1 MENNLDRF
9 NEIETFIRV
18 VDTGSIT
25 LAAQRLG
32 VAKSAVSRRIAELER
47 RLGAQLVTRT
57 TRRLTVTETG
67 QAFYE
72 RARHVLADLFE
83 AESSVADAHGD
94 LSGTL
99 RVAAPVTF
107 GLMHLAP
114 ILTEFMQFHPAVTV
128 DVDFSDRHVNLIE
141 DQFDVAVRIARLNDS
156 SLIARRLCPIH
167 QIVCASPAYLAR
179 HGTPATPAD
188 LAAHYCLR
196 YSLDPQGRHWYYTA
210 PDGTSGEVTVGAH
223 AIASNGEFLRDAAI
237 AGQGI
242 ARLPTFMVY
251 RAVTAGEL
259 MPILTDHHWFEIG
272 LYALYPPTRRLAR
285 RVRAFVDLLAAR
297 FPQEPYWDRCM
308 SNAPQP
314 VPDAADGMANGR

>member
-1 MENNLDRF
+1 M
-9 NEIETFIRV
+9 RV

-25 LAAQRLG
+25 RAAQRLG
-32 VAKSAVSRRIAELER
+32 IAKSAVSRRIAELER

-57 TRRLTVTETG
+57 TRRLTITETG

-72 RARHVLADLFE
+72 RCRRVLSDLSE
-83 AESSVADAHGD
+83 AESSVADAHDD

-107 GLMHLAP
+107 GMMHLAP
-114 ILTEFMQFHPAVTV
+114 ILTEFMQTHPGVTV

-141 DQFDVAVRIARLNDS
+141 DQFDVAVRIARLSDS
-156 SLIARRLCPIH
+156 SLIARRLCPIR
-167 QIVCASPAYLAR
+167 QIVCASPGYLQR
-179 HGTPATPAD
+179 RGTPTAPAD
-188 LAAHYCLR
+188 LAEHDCLR
-196 YSLDPQGRHWYYTA
+196 YSLDPQGRNWHYTG
-210 PDGTSGEVTVGAH
+210 PDGAAGEITVRAH

-237 AGQGI
+237 ADQGI

-251 RAVTAGEL
+251 DAIARGEL
-259 MPILTDHHWFEIG
+259 VALLSQYHWFEIG

-297 FPQEPYWDRCM
+297 FPDNPHWDERI
-308 SNAPQP
+308 
-314 VPDAADGMANGR
+314 GIGRPPSQNR

>member
-1 MENNLDRF
+1 MDRF

-25 LAAQRLG
+25 RAAQRLG

-72 RARHVLADLFE
+72 RARHVLADLIE
-83 AESSVADAHGD
+83 AESSVADTDGD

-99 RVAAPVTF
+99 RIAAPVTF
-107 GLMHLAP
+107 GLIHLTP
-114 ILTEFMQFHPAVTV
+114 ILTEFMQQHPAVTV
-128 DVDFSDRHVNLIE
+128 DVDFSDRHVDLIE
-141 DQFDVAVRIARLNDS
+141 DRFDIAVRIGRLNDS
-156 SLIARRLCPIH
+156 SLIARRLGPIH
-167 QIVCASPAYLAR
+167 QIVCASPTYLAY
-179 HGTPATPAD
+179 HGTPATPDD
-188 LAAHYCLR
+188 LAAHHCLH
-196 YSLDPQGRHWYYTA
+196 YSLDPQGRHWHYTA
-210 PDGTSGEVTVGAH
+210 PDGTSGEITVGAH

-242 ARLPTFMVY
+242 TRLPTFMIY
-251 RAVTAGEL
+251 RAVTAGKL
-259 MPILTDHHWFEIG
+259 IPILTDYQWVEIG
-272 LYALYPPTRRLAR
+272 LHALYPPTRRLAR

-297 FPQEPYWDRCM
+297 FPQEPCWDQCM
-308 SNAPQP
+308 STARNPGS
-314 VPDAADGMANGR
+314 DAAEKAGNAH